1 MPDTR
6 ITVRQAISKVSEMDW
21 ISQKNGVL
29 SIKNAEVFGSFYGFE
44 NFLNDLAT
52 ENVRSFKHFC
62 KTELSYKNGSINRK
76 LAALS
81 KLCTWAR
88 GIKVLNLIGVYL

>member
-52 ENVRSFKHFC
+52 ENVRSFKHFWLRFAGVC
-62 KTELSYKNGSINRK
+62 CCSFNRTT
-76 LAALS
+76 S
-81 KLCTWAR
+81 SPP
-88 GIKVLNLIGVYL
+88 